1 MRPPIHGMDRIGRA
15 VDSHLSYRL
24 RAGWNATGG
33 SAVRILISNERNGDQ
48 AMRTA
53 VEVRWDDAAESV
65 VRLDVQRDYTWDE
78 FHEAVS
84 HIGDIVGEKPYRCD
98 IIVQLGRWSAE
109 SSGIPAIQKAL
120 GAIGD
125 LPQNVG
131 LVVIVVGGLAGML
144 LNAAKRIDS
153 RVASLVRT
161 VSSLDKAR
169 RVIADDR
176 GHEE

>member
-1 MRPPIHGMDRIGRA
+1 
-15 VDSHLSYRL
+15 
-24 RAGWNATGG
+24 
-33 SAVRILISNERNGDQ
+33 
-48 AMRTA
+48 MRTA
-53 VEVRWDDAAESV
+53 VEVGWDDAPESV
-65 VRLDVQRDYTWDE
+65 VRLDVQRNYTWDE
-78 FHEAVS
+78 FNAAVAS
-84 HIGDIVGEKPYRCD
+84 IAGIVGEKPHRCD

-120 GAIGD
+120 GALAD

-169 RVIADDR
+169 ELIAKER
-176 GHEE
+176 FEHER